1 MNFRIIFGH
10 FLTYFLALI
19 PLYFLGNVAMFS
31 YNFPFK
37 YQNYNVLF
45 CNMIFNEHIVFD
57 FKLLGEHWN
66 RVRSGVQGRGR
77 FWLEVDAQ
85 S

>member
-1 MNFRIIFGH
+1 
-10 FLTYFLALI
+10 
-19 PLYFLGNVAMFS
+19 MFS

-57 FKLLGEHWN
+57 FKLLGEQHF
-66 RVRSGVQGRGR
+66 SLGYAIMLLIAASDTEGV
-77 FWLEVDAQ
+77 
-85 S
+85 